1 MTGAMPLTIPGLIRP
16 AVPSLLVSRL
26 DSLLPSLADAR
37 VLLVDDDPGMIQ
49 MLGRVLSGYTQLRF
63 ATAGEQALDIAQTWQ
78 PELVLLDAEMPG
90 IDGFEV
96 CRRLKA
102 DPLLAEV
109 PVIFVTQ
116 HTDASVE
123 AAVFELGA
131 ADFVAKPVSGP
142 ALRARVAM
150 QLRLYRTAQRLVRLA
165 RRDTLTGLAE
175 RAQLDEELDLECR
188 RARRTGQPLALL
200 LVGIEGLAAYQQ
212 RHGRGAADNALRH
225 VAALARQVLQRPAD
239 LVARHSDEVF
249 ALLLPDTTAA
259 GAAALALRLR
269 QALHDNGDGSDA
281 LTLALG
287 VGLLATGAGD
297 ALGAA
302 QAALAAA
309 RASGADGPG
318 GLQLCVALPGGGHE
332 APVAA

>member
-1 MTGAMPLTIPGLIRP
+1 MPLTLPSSISP
-16 AVPSLLVSRL
+16 APPSALASRL
-26 DSLLPSLADAR
+26 DGLLPSLADAR

-49 MLGRVLSGYTQLRF
+49 MLGRLLSGYSQLRF
-63 ATAGEQALDIAQTWQ
+63 ATDGEQALALARSWQ

-116 HTDASVE
+116 HNDARVE

-131 ADFVAKPVSGP
+131 ADFIAKPVAGP

-150 QLRLYRTAQRLVRLA
+150 QLRLHRTAQRLVRLA
-165 RRDTLTGLAE
+165 RRDALTGVAE
-175 RAQLDEELDLECR
+175 RAQLDDDLALETR
-188 RARRTGQPLALL
+188 RSRRSGQPLALL
-200 LVGIEGLAAYQQ
+200 LAGLEGLAAYGQ

-225 VAALARQVLQRPAD
+225 VAGLAQQVLQRPAD
-239 LVARHSDEVF
+239 LIARHGDEVF

-259 GAAALALRLR
+259 GAAAVATKLQ
-269 QALHDNGDGSDA
+269 QALADDSE
-281 LTLALG
+281 LTLAIG
-287 VGLLATGAGD
+287 IGLLAGD
-297 ALGAA
+297 GDPATAA
-302 QAALAAA
+302 EAALAAA
-309 RASGADGPG
+309 RDAGPG
-318 GLQLCVALPGGGHE
+318 RLFLCATRADGGHE
-332 APVAA
+332 PPLAA

>member
-1 MTGAMPLTIPGLIRP
+1 MPLTLPSSLRP
-16 AVPSLLVSRL
+16 AAPSALASRL

-49 MLGRVLSGYTQLRF
+49 MLGRLLSGYNQLRF
-63 ATAGEQALDIAQTWQ
+63 ATDGAQALAMAQTWQ
-78 PELVLLDAEMPG
+78 PELILLDAEMPG

-116 HTDASVE
+116 HTEAWVE

-131 ADFVAKPVSGP
+131 ADFVTKPVAGP

-150 QLRLYRTAQRLVRLA
+150 QLRLHRTAQRLVRLS
-165 RRDTLTGLAE
+165 RRDALTGLAE
-175 RAQLDEELDLECR
+175 RAQFEEELDLECR
-188 RARRTGQPLALL
+188 RARRGGHSLALL
-200 LVGIEGLAAYQQ
+200 LASLEGLAAYRQ
-212 RHGRGAADNALRH
+212 RHGPGAADNALRH
-225 VAALARQVLQRPAD
+225 VAGLCQQALQRPAD
-239 LVARHSDEVF
+239 VVARHGDEVF

-259 GAAALALRLR
+259 GAAALATHLR
-269 QALHDNGDGSDA
+269 QSLADSGADG

-287 VGLLATGAGD
+287 IGLLAAGEGD
-297 ALGAA
+297 LGTAA
-302 QAALAAA
+302 AAALAAA
-309 RASGADGPG
+309 QAAGPG
-318 GLQLCVALPGGGHE
+318 GLYVCAALPQGGHDT
-332 APVAA
+332 PLAA

>member
-1 MTGAMPLTIPGLIRP
+1 MPLTVPSPVRP
-16 AVPSLLVSRL
+16 AAPSPLVSRL
-26 DSLLPSLADAR
+26 DGLLPSLADAR

-49 MLGRVLSGYTQLRF
+49 MLGRLLSGYGQLRF
-63 ATAGEQALDIAQTWQ
+63 ATDGEQALAIAQAWQ

-90 IDGFEV
+90 LDGFEV

-102 DPLLAEV
+102 DPLLTEV

-116 HTDASVE
+116 HTDARVE
-123 AAVFELGA
+123 SAVFELGA

-175 RAQLDEELDLECR
+175 RAQFDEELDLECR
-188 RARRTGQPLALL
+188 RARRSGQPLALL

-225 VAALARQVLQRPAD
+225 VATLAQQVLQRPAD
-239 LVARHSDEVF
+239 LVARHGDDVF
-249 ALLLPDTTAA
+249 ALLLPDSTAA
-259 GAAALALRLR
+259 GAIALATRLG
-269 QALHDNGDGSDA
+269 QALAADGVDG

-287 VGLLATGAGD
+287 AGLVGAGAGD
-297 ALGAA
+297 PAAAA

-309 RASGADGPG
+309 RASAAH
-318 GLQLCVALPGGGHE
+318 GLASIQLCTALPGGGHE